1 MDPRE
6 TLTEKSARVQREATA
21 VALIAR
27 LALERQAA
35 DGVAVEVPERVKQS
49 A

>member
-1 MDPRE
+1 MDPTE

-27 LALERQAA
+27 LALAGLA
-35 DGVAVEVPERVKQS
+35 VDGVAIEVPERVKRS